1 MWFLENNKHI
11 EDKPV
16 KYSSLHTFYYI
27 SFT

>member
-1 MWFLENNKHI
+1 MNI

-16 KYSSLHTFYYI
+16 KNSSLITFYYI